1 MPINHLLLAL
11 LIMVIWGCNFIFIT
25 LSLLEIPPLLL
36 CALRFFLA
44 SIPAIFFIKPP
55 KAPAKMIILY
65 GLLTFG
71 LQFAMLFIGMQS
83 GMTPGLASLLVQVQI
98 FFSIFFA
105 MVILSEIPTFWQIIG
120 ALVSFSGIGL
130 VVSHIGGNV
139 TLAGLILLMGAAAS
153 WGLGNLVTK
162 KISHVN
168 MIALVVWG
176 SFVAAFPLL
185 LSSLLFEGPSRVLY
199 SIQHVSLTG
208 ILSVCYIVFAS
219 TWIGYGAWNW
229 LLSRHP
235 VATIVPF
242 TLLVPIFGLLSSA
255 LILSE
260 PLQSWK
266 LFAGALV
273 LLGLCINLFGARF
286 SSMFQ
291 VTHRL
296 LR

>member
-1 MPINHLLLAL
+1 MRSSEAFMPINHLLLAL
-11 LIMVIWGCNFIFIT
+11 LIMVIWGCNFIFIK

-208 ILSVCYIVFAS
+208 ILS
-219 TWIGYGAWNW
+219 
-229 LLSRHP
+229 
-235 VATIVPF
+235 
-242 TLLVPIFGLLSSA
+242 
-255 LILSE
+255 
-260 PLQSWK
+260 
-266 LFAGALV
+266 
-273 LLGLCINLFGARF
+273 
-286 SSMFQ
+286 
-291 VTHRL
+291 
-296 LR
+296 